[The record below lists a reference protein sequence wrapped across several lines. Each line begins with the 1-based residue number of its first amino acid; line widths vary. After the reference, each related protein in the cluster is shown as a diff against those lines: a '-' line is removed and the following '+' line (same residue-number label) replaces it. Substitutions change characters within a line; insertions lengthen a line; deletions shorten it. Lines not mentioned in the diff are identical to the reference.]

1 MPPKMSS
8 KAFIEQL
15 SPVLFWDMDK
25 SQLDVEKHARGLIQR
40 VLEYGTLSD
49 WRLTRDFY
57 GLDTVVA
64 NCKQMRTLDPMALS
78 FICAISDTK
87 KEDYRCYQFRLSHPT
102 HWNS

>member
-1 MPPKMSS
+1 MSS

-49 WRLTRDFY
+49 WRLTRDVY

-87 KEDYRCYQFRLSHPT
+87 KEDYRCYHFRLSHPT